1 MRLDLSSEGVVKIY
15 FIQMSSQE
23 FSKELK
29 AAVDIQTNACIKK
42 QNKTK
47 HWNIFINHT
56 EVFYKYFKTVMLT
69 WRPNVNIR

>member
-42 QNKTK
+42 NQTK
-47 HWNIFINHT
+47 H
-56 EVFYKYFKTVMLT
+56 
-69 WRPNVNIR
+69 